1 MAPHRFVL
9 FLFAAALLVVDC
21 FATEQPKF
29 EATVAATRRALQQGK
44 IHEALEY
51 HEAKAR
57 VAEIAASISPTPKQN
72 WQAAFLAYQEAARAA
87 RLSGQVQK
95 MLSYSEKAL
104 ETARKTRKPIPELR
118 AINGM
123 IYAHTYIKNFAK
135 VGQLTEKGM
144 TIVRSLPAQS
154 SWRFYF
160 EGAFYGHIGL
170 ARARLR
176 EYDGAIEALSRSV
189 QLYEKFLASI
199 PDDSNQR
206 ENGWGSLLWHLAWLG
221 NVYLRADKLQ
231 EAQYEADR
239 AFRLIKNWDFKYS
252 FEGDLHR
259 NRGEIYLRQNRLS
272 DARRSLAT
280 ALALAERQADAN
292 RITLASIQIGNAL
305 ILSGQPSEA
314 VGYFKKAIHQIESAR
329 SLLHAEDNRRSL
341 FEGGIEAYVSL
352 IKTLVV
358 ANKGEEAFNYSERA
372 RSRAFLDLLGSKVRL
387 SRSQTGLQE
396 KETTLR
402 ERFAEFGA
410 RLAAEGGETTPVA
423 DNVAGE
429 LGRLQFEYEALVER
443 TRQERKEQAA
453 LMNVEPLNLREVQEL
468 LEPGQTLM
476 QYFVAPEKTFLW
488 VMEKDR
494 SNVQTISI
502 TQRDLAQKVDA
513 LRKSI
518 AELKPLRGYQSLARE
533 IHELLIRPALPH
545 ITGRELIIVPHGVLH
560 YLPFQALY
568 SSRGRYLVE
577 DYAVSYFSSASLI
590 QFTKEKRKARGNTI
604 LAFGNPDLGN
614 PEKDLKFAELE
625 AGEIKKLYPASNV
638 LLGRQA
644 TELQAKSLS
653 SQYDIL
659 HFAAHAEL
667 KGDDP
672 LSSALLLAK
681 EAGDEG
687 KLQVRE
693 VFEMDL
699 NASLVVLSGCET
711 GLGQLSS
718 GDEFVGLTR
727 AFIYAGTPSV
737 VASLWKVDDSSTAQ
751 LMGGFYKNLKTMTK
765 VEALRH
771 AQLQLI
777 RGKTNSDLLARRG
790 IGGVGRLDE
799 APPPKTSAPE
809 SGSVSTSHPY
819 FWAPFILVGDG
830 K

>member
-1 MAPHRFVL
+1 MKIAPHRFVL

-21 FATEQPKF
+21 FATEQRKF

-57 VAEIAASISPTPKQN
+57 EAEIAASISPAPQQY
-72 WQAAFLAYQEAARAA
+72 WQAAFVAYMEASRAA
-87 RLSGQVQK
+87 KLSGQVQK

-104 ETARKTRKPIPELR
+104 ETARKTGKPVPEIR

-135 VGQLTEKGM
+135 VGPLIENGM
-144 TIVRSLPAQS
+144 TLVQSLPAQNS
-154 SWRFYF
+154 RRFYF

-170 ARARLR
+170 AHARLR

-189 QLYEKFLASI
+189 HSYEKFLASI
-199 PDDSNQR
+199 PDDSNRR
-206 ENGWGSLLWHLAWLG
+206 ENGWGSLLLHLTWLG

-231 EAQYEADR
+231 EAQYETDR
-239 AFRLIKNWDFKYS
+239 AFRLIENWGFGYS

-272 DARRSLAT
+272 DARRSFAT
-280 ALALAERQADAN
+280 ALALAEGQADAN
-292 RITLASIQIGNAL
+292 RTTLASIQIGNAL

-341 FEGGIEAYVSL
+341 FEGGLEAYVSL

-372 RSRAFLDLLGSKVRL
+372 RSRAFLDLLGSRVGL
-387 SRSQTGLQE
+387 SRSKTDLQE
-396 KETTLR
+396 KENTLK

-410 RLAAEGGETTPVA
+410 RLAAQGVETTPVA
-423 DNVAGE
+423 GSVARVW
-429 LGRLQFEYEALVER
+429 GRLQIEYEALVER
-443 TRQERKEQAA
+443 TRQERKEQAV
-453 LMNVEPLNLREVQEL
+453 LMNVEPLKLREIQEL

-488 VMEKDR
+488 VVEKDR
-494 SNVQTISI
+494 SNALTVSIS
-502 TQRDLAQKVDA
+502 QRDLAQKIDEM
-513 LRKSI
+513 RKSI
-518 AELKPLRGYQSLARE
+518 AELNPLRDYQSLARNL
-533 IHELLIRPALPH
+533 HDLLVRPALPH
-545 ITGRELIIVPHGVLH
+545 VKGKELIIVPHGVLH

-568 SSRGRYLVE
+568 SPQGTYLIE
-577 DYAVSYFSSASLI
+577 NYSVSYLSSASLL
-590 QFTKEKRKARGNTI
+590 QFTRAKRRAVGQKM
-604 LAFGNPDLGN
+604 LAIGNPS
-614 PEKDLKFAELE
+614 FAGSKVSLPMSELE
-625 AGEIKKLYPASNV
+625 AAEIRRLYPKSAV
-638 LLGRQA
+638 LAKGDA
-644 TELQAKSLS
+644 TEEKVKTLS
-653 SQYDIL
+653 PTHDVL
-659 HFAAHAEL
+659 HFATHAEL
-667 KGDDP
+667 NKDDP
-672 LSSALLLAK
+672 LSSAVLLAK
-681 EAGDEG
+681 GGSEDGRLE
-687 KLQVRE
+687 VRE
-693 VFEMDL
+693 IFGMDL
-699 NASLVVLSGCET
+699 KANLVVLSGCET
-711 GLGQLSS
+711 GLGKLST
-718 GDEFVGLTR
+718 GDELVGLTR

-751 LMGGFYKNLKTMTK
+751 LMASFYKNLKTMSK

-771 AQLQLI
+771 AQLNLI
-777 RGKTNSDLLARRG
+777 RGNVNSDLLARRG
-790 IGGVGRLDE
+790 IGGVGKLGE
-799 APPPKTSAPE
+799 TPS
-809 SGSVSTSHPY
+809 SVLPASRSIPLSHPY